1 VITVIGFSPA
11 VDTTYTV
18 QKLSPGS
25 THKVQTKISIAG
37 GKSVNVA
44 SVLRTLS
51 APSQIVL
58 PLGGST
64 GEFIEKQLLAKQI
77 KLFALEI
84 SSETR
89 TCVAVVS
96 VEATVLNEPATELTE
111 IEYEA
116 FEQLIVEHCENSKV
130 IVLSGSMPANYRP
143 ERLGQLLE
151 KIKKD
156 KNFVIVD
163 TSGEYLIQAAKA
175 RVDLLKPNSDE
186 LLAVY
191 PELTVDQA
199 TEKLLDLGAGAI
211 YLSLGSQGGRYQSKA
226 QQIRVEVP
234 ELSGN
239 PTGAGDAFVAG
250 FAKAR
255 LDEMT
260 LEQSLEFSSACGSAA
275 VLEKTGGVV
284 SPEQIAFLKQKVK
297 VVSE

>member
-1 VITVIGFSPA
+1 
-11 VDTTYTV
+11 
-18 QKLSPGS
+18 
-25 THKVQTKISIAG
+25 
-37 GKSVNVA
+37 
-44 SVLRTLS
+44 
-51 APSQIVL
+51 L

-64 GEFIEKQLLAKQI
+64 GEFIENQLLAKQI
-77 KLFALEI
+77 KLFALDI

-96 VEATVLNEPATELTE
+96 EEATVLNEPATELTE

-116 FEQLIVEHCENSKV
+116 FEQLVVEHCENSKV
-130 IVLSGSMPANYRP
+130 IVVSGSMPANYRP
-143 ERLGQLLE
+143 QRLGQLLQ
-151 KIKKD
+151 KVKKD

-163 TSGEYLIQAAKA
+163 TSGEYLIEAAKA

-275 VLEKTGGVV
+275 VLEKTGGAV